1 MCFFVVNSSASV
13 YEFTSGTKS
22 FDGFLGRSIFARDAD
37 RLFFPNE
44 IQNVSQFSSNQCKKQ
59 AMQNSSKQCKLAP
72 CTSGM
77 IVSVKIW
84 TTSYSR

>member
-37 RLFFPNE
+37 RLFFPMKFKMFLN
-44 IQNVSQFSSNQCKKQ
+44 SQAIN
-59 AMQNSSKQCKLAP
+59 ASKQCKIQASNASLHLARP
-72 CTSGM
+72 
-77 IVSVKIW
+77 V
-84 TTSYSR
+84 